1 MTATKPAL
9 PVLSDDCDSC
19 AALCCVAY
27 PFDDPDYFATTKDTD
42 VPCEN
47 LDGCFR
53 CEIHARLTQKGFS
66 GCVSYSCAGA
76 GQRVTQL
83 LFDGQ
88 NWRDQPE
95 LRREM
100 TYALRV
106 LRPIHE
112 ALVLLQEAQ
121 GLPVPQKLLDHGMAL
136 MDDLCPAAP
145 CDISDFEDETVQSAL
160 AQVPVY
166 LRSLGSYL
174 NL

>member
-1 MTATKPAL
+1 M
-9 PVLSDDCDSC
+9 
-19 AALCCVAY
+19 AY

-42 VPCEN
+42 EPCEN
-47 LDGCFR
+47 LQICFR
-53 CEIHARLTQKGFS
+53 CSIHATLTQKGYP

-83 LFDGQ
+83 LFEGQ
-88 NWRDQPE
+88 NWRDKPE
-95 LRREM
+95 LKREM

-112 ALVLLQEAQ
+112 ALMLLDEAQ
-121 GLPVPQKLLDHGMAL
+121 GLPVPQQLLDHGMAL
-136 MDDLCPAAP
+136 MNDLCPVVP
-145 CDISDFEDETVQSAL
+145 RDISDFEDETVQSAL
-160 AQVPVY
+160 AEVPIY